1 MNTKPIPIIITLAAA
16 FLSCVVSIFQRVDF
30 SVFVTRLLIVV
41 IVFMFLGTIIKIV
54 LDYAF
59 RTLEPPPALDEEPSD
74 INSIL
79 LDDDT
84 DEEQDSEDISS
95 ESEEG

>member
-16 FLSCVVSIFQRVDF
+16 FISCVMSIFQRVDF
-30 SVFVTRLLIVV
+30 SVFVARLLIVV
-41 IVFMFLGTIIKIV
+41 CVFLFLGTLIKIV

-79 LDDDT
+79 SEDI